1 MGRIRKKQNAIELIK
16 EYSWLKQNSD
26 DIRFNNNPIY
36 LEIGTGKGEFI
47 LTNAKKFPNINFFGI
62 EKDTTIVWKALKKI
76 SASNEKLN
84 NLFII
89 NDDVIRINDWL
100 GDFKVSK
107 IYINFPDPWFKKRH
121 SQNRLTSLK
130 FLSLYNDILLPNCEI
145 ELKTDNQNL
154 FEFSIDNINESKKFI
169 IVYLTKDLYKDNKM
183 LQQNILTEYEERFV
197 KQNKQIFK
205 IIFRKC
211 N

>member
-1 MGRIRKKQNAIELIK
+1 
-16 EYSWLKQNSD
+16 
-26 DIRFNNNPIY
+26 
-36 LEIGTGKGEFI
+36 
-47 LTNAKKFPNINFFGI
+47 
-62 EKDTTIVWKALKKI
+62 
-76 SASNEKLN
+76 
-84 NLFII
+84 
-89 NDDVIRINDWL
+89 
-100 GDFKVSK
+100 
-107 IYINFPDPWFKKRH
+107 
-121 SQNRLTSLK
+121 
-130 FLSLYNDILLPNCEI
+130 
-145 ELKTDNQNL
+145 LKTDNQNL